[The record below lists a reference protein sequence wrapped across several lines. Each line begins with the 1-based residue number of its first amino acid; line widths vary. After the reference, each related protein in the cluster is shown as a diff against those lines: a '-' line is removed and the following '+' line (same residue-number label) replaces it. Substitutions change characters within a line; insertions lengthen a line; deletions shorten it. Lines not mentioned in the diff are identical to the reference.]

1 MLQLYVLPNYYAGHT
16 YTWDVAKE
24 FSDPGPW
31 SFVIQENETGKEEE
45 TDSWVTLNDTPLV
58 DVFSF
63 SDTFKVLHSK
73 DFLTIY
79 RVVMT
84 TPNGTYY
91 SRAVGPYNE
100 LPRKDF
106 LIAREIMRKELLD
119 MREYGG
125 VPVGIWKVAT
135 KGDPCTD
142 CVHPTTGVVLDPDC
156 PICGG
161 TGTKEGWHGPYDG
174 FAKFSPRSSNKTID
188 ELTMSDPQI
197 FQVRMLA
204 YPFLI
209 RNDLLVD
216 LTSDRR
222 YSIEKVESA
231 FEMRRIPIIYN
242 LTVSEITPSDGRYR
256 LGSGYE
262 PGEERCPQP

>member
-24 FSDPGPW
+24 FTDPGPW
-31 SFVIQENETGKEEE
+31 SFEVQQNETGRE
-45 TDSWVTLNDTPLV
+45 DDVDGWVTLNDVPLL
-58 DVFSF
+58 DVFSW
-63 SDTFKVLHSK
+63 SDTFKVVHTK
-73 DFLTIY
+73 DFITIY
-79 RVVMT
+79 RVVVT
-84 TPNGTYY
+84 TPNGTYA
-91 SRAVGPYNE
+91 SKAVGPYHQ

-106 LIAREIMRKELLD
+106 LYAREIMRKELLD
-119 MREYGG
+119 MREWGG
-125 VPVGIWKVAT
+125 VPVGIWK
-135 KGDPCTD
+135 KRLEGEECTE
-142 CVHPTTGVVLDPDC
+142 CVHPTSGQVIDPDC

-161 TGTKEGWHGPYDG
+161 TQKVEGWHGAYDG
-174 FAKFSPRSSNKTID
+174 FAKFSPRTSNKTID
-188 ELTMSDPQI
+188 DLTMSDAQV

-231 FEMRRIPIIYN
+231 FEIRRIPIVYN
-242 LTVSEITPSDGRYR
+242 LLVAEITPSDPRYK
-256 LGSGYE
+256 LGSGYG
-262 PGEERCPQP
+262 PGEERCQQ

>member
-16 YTWDVAKE
+16 YTWDVDKE

-31 SFVIQENETGKEEE
+31 SFVVQQNETGKDESE
-45 TDSWVTLNDTPLV
+45 DDWVALNDDPLV

-63 SDTFKVLHSK
+63 TDTFKVVHTK
-73 DFLTIY
+73 DFVTIY

-84 TPNGTYY
+84 TPSGTYK
-91 SRAVGPYNE
+91 SGFTGPFNE

-106 LIAREIMRKELLD
+106 LYAREIMRKELLD
-119 MREYGG
+119 QREWGG
-125 VPVGIWKVAT
+125 VPLGIWKVRLT
-135 KGDPCTD
+135 GEKCEE
-142 CVHPTTGVVLDPDC
+142 CIHPTSGQNIDPDC
-156 PICGG
+156 PVCGG
-161 TGTKEGWHGPYDG
+161 TGKLEGWHGPYSG
-174 FAKFSPRSSNKTID
+174 MGKFSPRSSNKTLN
-188 ELTMSDPQI
+188 ELTMEDPQI
-197 FQVRMLA
+197 FQVRTLA

-231 FEMRRIPIIYN
+231 FEVRRIPIVYN
-242 LTVSEITPSDGRYR
+242 LTVSEITPSDSRYR
-256 LGSGYE
+256 LGSGYG
-262 PGEERCPQP
+262 PGEERCQQ

>member
-24 FSDPGPW
+24 FTDPGPW
-31 SFVIQENETGKEEE
+31 TFQVQQNETGREESE
-45 TDSWVTLNDTPLV
+45 DDWVTLNDLPLSN
-58 DVFSF
+58 VFSYT
-63 SDTFKVLHSK
+63 DDYKVLHSK
-73 DFLTIY
+73 DFVTIY

-84 TPNGTYY
+84 TPNGVYKSTH
-91 SRAVGPYNE
+91 VGPYNQ

-106 LIAREIMRKELLD
+106 LIAREVMRKELLD

-125 VPVGIWKVAT
+125 VPIGIWK
-135 KGDPCTD
+135 TD
-142 CVHPTTGVVLDPDC
+142 VFGEDCPECIHPTTGQQLDPDC
-156 PICGG
+156 PVCLG
-161 TGTKEGWHGPYDG
+161 TGKKEGWHGPYQG
-174 FAKFSPRSSNKTID
+174 FGKFSPRSSNKTLD
-188 ELTMSDPQI
+188 ELTMHDPQI
-197 FQVRMLA
+197 FQVRTLA

-209 RNDLLVD
+209 SSDILVD

-231 FEMRRIPIIYN
+231 FEMRRIPIVYN
-242 LTVSEITPSDGRYR
+242 LTVTELTPSDSLYR
-256 LGSGYE
+256 LGSGYG